1 MNPRVVVTS
10 RAPPRAGWADA
21 ARLLRERGDDRL
33 LDAPTRTRSTTRNGE
48 GGAFFVLA
56 RPVDAPQGASEELLS
71 HLHREPM
78 ARSRVRMA
86 PLSEERDRLRD
97 HVVRGEYDVLQEPPP
112 IALEDLPHAGV
123 VLVSLDE

>member
-1 MNPRVVVTS
+1 MTTK
-10 RAPPRAGWADA
+10 
-21 ARLLRERGDDRL
+21 LRQ
-33 LDAPTRTRSTTRNGE
+33 STTVVLVLVFLEVSE

-123 VLVSLDE
+123 VLVSLDEQREDEACIEEDQSCGSP